1 MLTTRRPL
9 LLAVGAVVFGALV
22 TLNSGGYRYGVSDQ
36 AFYIPVV
43 LEQITPGLFPHDAD
57 LIDAQDRF
65 FVFDDWFALLV
76 RLTGLSLPF
85 AFLGAYLVTLTL
97 LYAAIVG
104 IGRLL
109 YRTSWAVS
117 GLVALLTAR
126 HQIPHTAVNSV
137 EGYFHPRMLAFAC
150 GLSATA
156 LFLAGRTRLAL
167 LVVGLSLLAHPTTG
181 LWFVILVGTASI
193 VAVRPAPKFLLAWAA
208 VAIVAAVWTLAYPL
222 RDQLAPMDAAWL
234 QVLAIKDYLVVGA
247 WPMAAWFSNLAIAA
261 FTFALYGYRRSLG
274 ITSQREGALIA
285 GCGLL
290 LGLFLLSVPFS
301 YAAVALAVQLQFNR
315 IFWLLDVVGIVYLGW
330 LLFESPLRFRRQT
343 GATGVTPRRAVV
355 VVVALLALT
364 RGSYRVFVER
374 AGQPIM
380 QVQLADNDWND
391 VMTWAAAQPIG
402 AHFLA
407 DPGHAGRYGT
417 SVRAASGRDVYLELI
432 KDTGIAIYSSDIAHR
447 IARRVSDIGDFER
460 LSAEGARLLAG
471 RYAIDFL
478 ITEQQLDLP
487 IANKIGRFMVY
498 ELGGGE

>member
-1 MLTTRRPL
+1 MSTTQRPL
-9 LLAVGAVVFGALV
+9 LLAVGAVVFCALV
-22 TLNSGGYRYGVSDQ
+22 TLNSGGYRYGVTDQ

-65 FVFDDWFALLV
+65 FLFDDWFALV
-76 RLTGLSLPF
+76 VQLTGLSLPF
-85 AFLGAYLVTLTL
+85 AFLGAQLLTLTL

-109 YRTSWAVS
+109 YRTSWAVG
-117 GLVALLTAR
+117 GLVVLLTVR

-137 EGYFHPRMLAFAC
+137 EGYFHPRMLVFAI

-156 LFLAGRTRLAL
+156 LFLAGRTRVAL
-167 LVVGLSLLAHPTTG
+167 LVVGLALLAHPTTG
-181 LWFVILVGTASI
+181 LWFAILVGTASV
-193 VAVRPAPKFLLAWAA
+193 VADRPAQKFLLAGATAA
-208 VAIVAAVWTLAYPL
+208 MVTVAWTLAYPL
-222 RDQLAPMDAAWL
+222 RDQLAPMDSTWL
-234 QVLAIKDYLVVGA
+234 QVLAIKDYLVLGD

-261 FTFALYGYRRSLG
+261 FTFALYGYRRARG
-274 ITSQREGALIA
+274 VTSQREGALIA

-301 YAAVALAVQLQFNR
+301 HAAVALAVQLQFNR
-315 IFWLLDVVGIVYLGW
+315 IFWLLDLVGIVYLGW
-330 LLFESPLRFRRQT
+330 LLFESPLRFRPLTR
-343 GATGVTPRRAVV
+343 ATCVTPRRAVV
-355 VVVALLALT
+355 VIVALLALT

-374 AGQPIM
+374 AGQPII

-391 VMTWAAAQPIG
+391 VMTWASAQPVG
-402 AHFLA
+402 THFLA

-417 SVRAASGRDVYLELI
+417 SIRAASGRDVYLELI

-460 LSAEGARLLAG
+460 LSADRARPPG
-471 RYAIDFL
+471 RTLRDRLSYH
-478 ITEQQLDLP
+478 
-487 IANKIGRFMVY
+487 
-498 ELGGGE
+498 

>member
-1 MLTTRRPL
+1 MSTTQRPL
-9 LLAVGAVVFGALV
+9 LLAVGAVVFCALV
-22 TLNSGGYRYGVSDQ
+22 TLNSGGYRYGVTDQ

-65 FVFDDWFALLV
+65 FLFDDWFALV
-76 RLTGLSLPF
+76 VQLTGLSLPF
-85 AFLGAYLVTLTL
+85 AFLGAQLLTLTL

-109 YRTSWAVS
+109 YRTSWAVG
-117 GLVALLTAR
+117 GLVVLLTVR

-137 EGYFHPRMLAFAC
+137 EGYFHPRMLVFAI

-156 LFLAGRTRLAL
+156 LFLAGRTRVAL
-167 LVVGLSLLAHPTTG
+167 LVVGLALLAHPTTG
-181 LWFVILVGTASI
+181 LWFAILVGTASV
-193 VAVRPAPKFLLAWAA
+193 VADRPAQKFLLAGATAA
-208 VAIVAAVWTLAYPL
+208 MVTVAWTLAYPL
-222 RDQLAPMDAAWL
+222 RDQLAPMDSTWL
-234 QVLAIKDYLVVGA
+234 QVLAIKDYLVLGD

-261 FTFALYGYRRSLG
+261 FTFALYGYRRARG
-274 ITSQREGALIA
+274 VTSQREGALIA

-301 YAAVALAVQLQFNR
+301 HAAVALAVQLQFNR
-315 IFWLLDVVGIVYLGW
+315 IFWLLDLVGIVYLGW
-330 LLFESPLRFRRQT
+330 LLFESPLRFRPLTR
-343 GATGVTPRRAVV
+343 ATCVTPRRAVV
-355 VVVALLALT
+355 VIVALLALT

-374 AGQPIM
+374 AGQPII

-391 VMTWAAAQPIG
+391 VMTWASAQPVG
-402 AHFLA
+402 THFLA

-417 SVRAASGRDVYLELI
+417 SIRAASGRDVYLELI

-460 LSAEGARLLAG
+460 LSADRARLLAG

-478 ITEQQLDLP
+478 ITERRLDLP
-487 IANKIGRFMVY
+487 IANETGRFVVY
-498 ELGGGE
+498 ALGGGD